1 MTWMKVSWSTDQE
14 RFFILTS
21 MGTKLRIART
31 FFLVCITI
39 WRIIKSSCCS
49 SGGKNKR
56 WCLFP
61 PQVCSKLSGQGTAL
75 RGVTHKVT
83 SRKVGLDGTETKEM
97 RGKLPQLALICYQSS
112 WFSHASV
119 SSVIVDIFS
128 LWTAKYEWRKVFY
141 LWEKQDSE
149 FRW

>member
-14 RFFILTS
+14 RFFVLTS

-119 SSVIVDIFS
+119 SSFIS